1 MTHTVCGGEYVLPN
15 ICASE
20 ILLFP
25 FLKMDLI
32 CAALTAQWSH
42 FFFLSN
48 RRIILLLSVG
58 CYHES
63 TEQEHTSLMTGETKS
78 LSLFQPWWLWG
89 WSDSIQCWEWNPVLP
104 EIANLKHQHSH
115 ALTHTLYP
123 EGQSQQKH
131 TLSIMLMLC
140 SHVFSN
146 FMSFPQDH
154 SNFITSHQSRKK

>member
-1 MTHTVCGGEYVLPN
+1 MWWWICSTKHLCQWNFTV
-15 ICASE
+15 
-20 ILLFP
+20 P
-25 FLKMDLI
+25 FLEDGFELCCFNSPMITL
-32 CAALTAQWSH
+32 
-42 FFFLSN
+42 FFKSN

-58 CYHES
+58 CNHES
-63 TEQEHTSLMTGETKS
+63 TEQEHTSLMTGETKTI
-78 LSLFQPWWLWG
+78 SLFQPWWLWG

-104 EIANLKHQHSH
+104 ETANLKHQHSH